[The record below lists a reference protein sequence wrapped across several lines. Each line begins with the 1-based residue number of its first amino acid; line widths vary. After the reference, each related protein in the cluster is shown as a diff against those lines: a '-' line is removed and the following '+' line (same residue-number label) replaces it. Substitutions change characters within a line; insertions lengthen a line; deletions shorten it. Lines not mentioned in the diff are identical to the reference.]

1 MTSFTTVSSGGYEY
15 VSAGGTAI
23 SATVSN
29 GGYEYVVGGT
39 ASFTMVSGG
48 GYEYVSAGGTTTFT
62 TVSGFENVASGGVTI
77 STMVDNGGS
86 EDVNSGGTA
95 SFTTVSGGGTQNI
108 VAGTAISTTVNG
120 GGSEDLYVSA
130 IAISTTVNS
139 GGFEYVSAGGA
150 ASDTMVSNGGSVVVI
165 SGTTISTTVD
175 SGGTE
180 YLDAGGSASFT
191 MLSSGGMIDVTFL
204 SYTTGGSAS
213 VNTSGVLT
221 VSVGSETYTQQ
232 LSPAYAG
239 QHFQLSQDAGSGTL
253 VTAETAPCFL
263 PGTLILTDRGEV
275 AVEKLQT
282 GDIIITSRGRQRRL
296 SWVGRG
302 RVLATRGERSAATPV
317 IVRKGALS
325 NNVPHHDLHI
335 TKGHSL
341 YLDGALIPVE
351 CLVNHRSIVWDDRA
365 QEVTV
370 YHLELDAHDV
380 LLANGVPAE
389 SYRDDGNRWL
399 FQNANTGWDL
409 SPKPPCASVLTGG
422 NLVDAVW
429 WRLLERSGPRAKV
442 PITDDPDL
450 HLMVDGRRL
459 DATERAGNALV
470 FVFPDRPEAV
480 RIVSRAAVPQELGFA
495 RDPRSL
501 GVALR
506 RVVVRQGTKF
516 CVTEADDPKLVQGFH
531 TFELDNNFIWT
542 DGDAALPIA
551 LLAGFS
557 GPVEIVLIVACT
569 TRYIEDGVRRI
580 APALDGSFTA
590 TQAAA

>member
-1 MTSFTTVSSGGYEY
+1 
-15 VSAGGTAI
+15 
-23 SATVSN
+23 
-29 GGYEYVVGGT
+29 
-39 ASFTMVSGG
+39 
-48 GYEYVSAGGTTTFT
+48 
-62 TVSGFENVASGGVTI
+62 
-77 STMVDNGGS
+77 
-86 EDVNSGGTA
+86 
-95 SFTTVSGGGTQNI
+95 
-108 VAGTAISTTVNG
+108 
-120 GGSEDLYVSA
+120 
-130 IAISTTVNS
+130 
-139 GGFEYVSAGGA
+139 
-150 ASDTMVSNGGSVVVI
+150 
-165 SGTTISTTVD
+165 
-175 SGGTE
+175 
-180 YLDAGGSASFT
+180 
-191 MLSSGGMIDVTFL
+191 
-204 SYTTGGSAS
+204 
-213 VNTSGVLT
+213 
-221 VSVGSETYTQQ
+221 
-232 LSPAYAG
+232 
-239 QHFQLSQDAGSGTL
+239 
-253 VTAETAPCFL
+253 
-263 PGTLILTDRGEV
+263 
-275 AVEKLQT
+275 
-282 GDIIITSRGRQRRL
+282 
-296 SWVGRG
+296 
-302 RVLATRGERSAATPV
+302 
-317 IVRKGALS
+317 
-325 NNVPHHDLHI
+325 
-335 TKGHSL
+335 
-341 YLDGALIPVE
+341 
-351 CLVNHRSIVWDDRA
+351 
-365 QEVTV
+365 
-370 YHLELDAHDV
+370 
-380 LLANGVPAE
+380 VPAE

-506 RVVVRQGTKF
+506 RVVVRQGTRF